1 MATRYVDSYQK
12 NNENRGS
19 CKFPWSLSSKLFNSR
34 VRRGAVGLLQSP
46 LSSPIIPQR
55 VAINGLVPSSEQLDS
70 GIPLRKFGR
79 HDVKVSALGFGGHHL
94 GDAENAQV
102 AIRLVQE
109 AVDNG
114 ITFFDN
120 CWEYHV
126 GRSEEWRCWV

>member
-1 MATRYVDSYQK
+1 
-12 NNENRGS
+12 
-19 CKFPWSLSSKLFNSR
+19 
-34 VRRGAVGLLQSP
+34 
-46 LSSPIIPQR
+46 
-55 VAINGLVPSSEQLDS
+55 
-70 GIPLRKFGR
+70 
-79 HDVKVSALGFGGHHL
+79 VKVSALGFGGHHL

-126 GRSEEWRCWV
+126 EKSEDWMGQGLKGRARRCS

>member
-1 MATRYVDSYQK
+1 M
-12 NNENRGS
+12 
-19 CKFPWSLSSKLFNSR
+19 
-34 VRRGAVGLLQSP
+34 GLLH
-46 LSSPIIPQR
+46 
-55 VAINGLVPSSEQLDS
+55 GTPSTFVTQPWGTDAVVRSVEEPS
-70 GIPLRKFGR
+70 GGIPLRKFGR

-126 GRSEEWRCWV
+126 GRSEEWRCWA